1 MIDYKTLYALKNNP
15 KIVRRF
21 LNQFLLFQIYT
32 PEIVRQSFRR
42 WPELPEFIRKSTPE
56 KAEYLIESSFLF
68 NDEKLNEKINQY
80 YIDNAVCVLK
90 SYQNCAV
97 PLTKDQTVK
106 QTRRKLTSNK
116 GDKALK
122 ILQKAKE
129 KKQWTDKMAKLAVA
143 CSHKFL
149 FDPKYYR
156 QFNITAGLA
165 NAMAIPHLDE
175 KENPTGDYRFPAI
188 QLTKG
193 CTNNC
198 SHCCER
204 AKPHLSHMPW
214 PIFTALYDG
223 FNKHYRHYKQE
234 KTDAYFCQFFDDSDM
249 LSYHDP
255 IMGVDSGDVC
265 HWIDA
270 RKGYN
275 QILTRGVTDKKS
287 EIALA
292 KATLSNCPIA
302 ISFVDTPKENMPHNI
317 NQLNKTLDILQRYP
331 PQKKIPIIT
340 HLHLASG
347 PSLDDKIF
355 RGFHVE
361 KSPIWALGKG
371 KEFPYHE
378 TQHHRDENYEVPFVI
393 RPSGHLDAKKVRN
406 GEIVNETIKC
416 IYHPKKHK
424 KGFFA
429 RIFGR

>member
-1 MIDYKTLYALKNNP
+1 MTDYRILYLFKNNP
-15 KIVRRF
+15 KIVQRF
-21 LNQFLLFQIYT
+21 LNQFLLFQIYS
-32 PEIVRQSFRR
+32 PEIIRQAFRR
-42 WPELPEFIRKSTPE
+42 WPEVPEFIRQSTPE
-56 KAEYLIESSFLF
+56 DAEDLIESSFMF
-68 NDEKLNEKINQY
+68 SEDELKSKINRY
-80 YIDNAVCVLK
+80 YIENAVWVLK
-90 SYQNCAV
+90 NYQNCAV
-97 PLTKDQTVK
+97 PLTKDPIVK
-106 QTRRKLTSNK
+106 QTQRKLTSK
-116 GDKALK
+116 QGDKALK

-175 KENPTGDYRFPAI
+175 KANPTGDYRFPAI

-204 AKPHLSHMPW
+204 AEPHLSHMPW
-214 PIFTALYDG
+214 PIFTALYDS

-292 KATLSNCPIA
+292 KATLSNCPISV
-302 ISFVDTPKENMPHNI
+302 SFVDTPKENMPHNI

-331 PQKKIPIIT
+331 PQKKVPIIT

-347 PSLDDKIF
+347 PSVDDKIF

-371 KEFPYHE
+371 KEFPHHE
-378 TQHHRDENYEVPFVI
+378 TQHHQDENYEVPFVI
-393 RPSGHLDAKKVRN
+393 RPSGNLDAQKVRN

-416 IYHPKKHK
+416 IYHPQKYK
-424 KGFFA
+424 KGFFT